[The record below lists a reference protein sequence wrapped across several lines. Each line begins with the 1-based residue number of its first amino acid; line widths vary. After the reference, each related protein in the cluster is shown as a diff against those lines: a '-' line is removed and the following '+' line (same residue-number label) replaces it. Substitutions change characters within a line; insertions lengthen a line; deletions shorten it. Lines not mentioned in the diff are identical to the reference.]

1 MKNGAKRGILL
12 LTALG
17 MAGSLMAAPVSA
29 DGGAPGK
36 TPVTITVEDEVR
48 GYRQENPAA
57 WSCRVTEGSLLGN
70 DSIEDLVN
78 GPPSC
83 AANRDSKAGEY
94 PITLTAKQG
103 DGRYD
108 VTVENGTLTIE
119 PAVLTSFSP
128 REPYAGGYY
137 LTVYAS
143 DSRSK
148 SAAALTRLLTEKKG
162 SYLADCGEDGGVAL
176 KAVWSADP
184 DSAPFDPRGSEKTE
198 WGYVWYSYTAAL
210 TAANR
215 ADARNYEI
223 RLENPKAYIRVIPVN
238 AVQTLTPNGAVLTA
252 AAVEAL
258 TSEGGMRAAL
268 NLPETASVA
277 YVPDETP
284 ELYTGGRTGE
294 YAISGW
300 KLDDGRKLTPQ
311 ALRDIAAGVAGG
323 QEAQVTLT
331 PVYATAGEKSV
342 PDWATLEE
350 APGFALTITGKTPA
364 AAVLRAPDSITYGE
378 TLGDPVL
385 EPEPDGGAVS
395 FRYAGV
401 DGTKYD
407 SVEKPSAAGSYRVT
421 AVLTSP
427 THSGSW
433 TSETFT
439 IRPRTAAVTGIR
451 GTSREYDGTT
461 NANAALNTERAVIR
475 GMVDGDDLHVTAGG
489 YFTDKNAGLEKTVV
503 LINVALTGEDAGNY
517 VLSPGGTQTRTTAGI
532 TPRSLEIDD
541 SGITVSKPYDGTK
554 AAGTLEGEL
563 KLKGVLNREVRL
575 SESRVRVS
583 PYGDSR
589 PGGDK
594 TVTLSGLRLSG
605 SALRNYSLADTHAF
619 TRAEITAKPR
629 PALNREFTVTIPR
642 AVYDGRPHGA
652 AVAAA
657 DGVTGLGAAA
667 VAYAR
672 QRADGSYDAPVDGEP
687 VDAGAYKV
695 TVSFEEGAGFAA
707 MEGENAIDAG
717 TLVIKKAAAGAAATV
732 TVPASA
738 VERELPLS
746 ALDLPA
752 GMARGARIKE
762 VSGGGGKVLEAVT
775 GEAGGTA
782 FTLRTKTV
790 KGHQSQDFRLVLGS
804 DNYAKLTVAVTVL
817 ASAANPEITPPAA
830 AVRRASVEYGTP
842 PEDFISLEGGSAA
855 LNGTRVPGAF
865 TLPDGLYNAGGYT
878 EIEVLFHSSDGN
890 YQNVPVRIPAVFT
903 VEKAAVTALS
913 PEQPLEQYITI
924 YANDPSNV
932 SARGL
937 ISLVAARA
945 GTYTACYGGGTVRL
959 KADWSAAGSA
969 GPYQFDPKG
978 KAENVWYPYAA
989 ALTTEKD
996 SDAKNFQID
1005 LERPRAYVRV
1015 IPVNAVP
1022 SLAPN
1027 AASLPAAAVKAL
1039 TDENMMTALGLP
1051 ERAAVAY
1058 RPLEELSSSEFG
1070 EASGEFAVSGWRMDG
1085 RPLTLKALRAKA
1097 ARASGGNVEVTLT
1110 PVFAAV
1116 PAWAS
1121 VASAPAFKLTITGG
1135 TPAA

>member
-29 DGGAPGK
+29 DGAAPGK

-57 WSCRVTEGSLLGN
+57 WSCRVTEGALLGN

-83 AANRDSKAGEY
+83 AANRSSKAGEY
-94 PITLTAKQG
+94 PITLTAKEG
-103 DGRYD
+103 AGRYD

-137 LTVYAS
+137 LTIYAN
-143 DSRSK
+143 DSRNK
-148 SAAALTRLLTEKKG
+148 GAAALTRLLAEKKG

-184 DSAPFDPRGSEKTE
+184 GGAPFDPKGSEKAE
-198 WGYVWYSYTAAL
+198 WGYVWHSYTAAL

-215 ADARNYEI
+215 ADAQNYEI
-223 RLENPKAYIRVIPVN
+223 RLENPKAYIRVIPVST
-238 AVQTLTPNGAVLTA
+238 VQTLTPNGAVLTA
-252 AAVEAL
+252 EAAEAL
-258 TSEGGMRAAL
+258 TSEGGMKDAL

-284 ELYTGGRTGE
+284 ELYTGDRTGE

-311 ALRDIAAGVAGG
+311 ALQDIAAGVAEGE
-323 QEAQVTLT
+323 EAQVTLT
-331 PVYATAGEKSV
+331 PVYAAAGEKSV

-350 APGFALTITGKTPA
+350 APVFALTITGKTPA

-385 EPEPDGGAVS
+385 EPEPGGAVS

-433 TSETFT
+433 TSETFV

-461 NANAALNTERAVIR
+461 NANAALNAERAVIR

-489 YFTDKNAGLEKTVV
+489 YFIDKNAGPEKTVV

-563 KLKGVLNREVRL
+563 KLKGVLNQEVRL
-575 SESRVRVS
+575 SGSKVRVS

-589 PGGDK
+589 PGGNK
-594 TVTLSGLRLSG
+594 TVTLSGLRLAG

-672 QRADGSYDAPVDGEP
+672 QRADGSYDAPGAGEP
-687 VDAGAYKV
+687 VDAGTYKV

-717 TLVIKKAAAGAAATV
+717 TLVIRKAIAEAAATI

-738 VERELPLS
+738 VERELPLG

-752 GMARGARIKE
+752 GMARSARIKE

-790 KGHQSQDFRLVLGS
+790 KGDQSQDFRLVLGS
-804 DNYAKLTVAVTVL
+804 DNYAKLTVTVTVL
-817 ASAANPEITPPAA
+817 ASAANLEITPPAA

-842 PEDFISLEGGSAA
+842 PEDIVSLEGGSAA
-855 LNGTRVPGAF
+855 LNGTRVPGTF
-865 TLPDGLYNAGGYT
+865 TLPDELYDAGRYT
-878 EIEVLFHSSDGN
+878 EIEALFHSSDGN
-890 YQNVPVRIPAVFT
+890 YQNVPVRIPAIFT
-903 VEKAAVTALS
+903 IEKAAVTALS

-924 YANDPSNV
+924 YSNDPSNV
-932 SARGL
+932 SAQGL
-937 ISLVAARA
+937 IRLVAARA
-945 GTYTACYGGGTVRL
+945 GTCTVCYGGGTVRL

-969 GPYQFDPKG
+969 GPYQFDPRG
-978 KAENVWYPYAA
+978 KAENIWYPYAA
-989 ALTTEKD
+989 VLTTEKD

-1015 IPVNAVP
+1015 IPVNAVLR
-1022 SLAPN
+1022 LAPN
-1027 AASLPAAAVKAL
+1027 AASLPAATVKAL
-1039 TDENMMTALGLP
+1039 TDEDMMTALGLP
-1051 ERAAVAY
+1051 EQAAVAY
-1058 RPLEELSSSEFG
+1058 RPLEELPSSEFG
-1070 EASGEFAVSGWRMDG
+1070 ETSGEFAVSGWRMDG
-1085 RPLTLKALRAKA
+1085 RPLTLKALQAKA
-1097 ARASGGNVEVTLT
+1097 AGGNAEVVLT
-1110 PVFAAV
+1110 PVFAGHAV

-1121 VASAPAFKLTITGG
+1121 VINAPAFKLTITGG